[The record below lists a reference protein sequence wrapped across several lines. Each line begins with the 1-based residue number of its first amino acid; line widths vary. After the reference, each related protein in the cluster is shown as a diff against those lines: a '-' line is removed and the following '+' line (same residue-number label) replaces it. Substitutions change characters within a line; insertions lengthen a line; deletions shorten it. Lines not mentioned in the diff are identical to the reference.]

1 MEIFKILLVTDN
13 EWVKQQ
19 ILLWLEEDI
28 FSCKYKEI
36 PLNQVESYD
45 AVILDCELAAD
56 ENLVFRIIMK
66 LKYLKQEILILV
78 IGENGSVQERS
89 DLLKAGANDIL
100 PVNYSSSQLKKRVVD
115 LKYLYWYKNWKKT
128 R

>member
-45 AVILDCELAAD
+45 AVILDCEPAAD

-66 LKYLKQEILILV
+66 LKYLKQEILVLV

-89 DLLKAGANDIL
+89 DLLKAGADRK
-100 PVNYSSSQLKKRVVD
+100 SVV
-115 LKYLYWYKNWKKT
+115 
-128 R
+128 